1 MTSRLQHLV
10 WNMFPVCNNL
20 HRSSVGRGLAGIT
33 SCSSTVPTKWMI
45 AAKTPEVKSSARS
58 ECESH
63 SQSQWTGPVGSST
76 CWSPR
81 LKHQPQCHS
90 VTQTNKACHY
100 GSGQLRHLSSP
111 PLHLIYHKQTL
122 RVSSRFL
129 SNTKSPAG
137 KISSWVWVHVQRKI
151 TKWDFTQLSSTWFL
165 WENCWKI
172 WTSEWEQVRAFRRAF
187 ITVADLLKGGVMNC
201 NLNPNHTHAFC

>member
-20 HRSSVGRGLAGIT
+20 HRSSVGRGLAGTT

-58 ECESH
+58 ECECHSH
-63 SQSQWTGPVGSST
+63 SQWTGPEGSST
-76 CWSPR
+76 CWSPW

-100 GSGQLRHLSSP
+100 GSGQLRHPPSP

-137 KISSWVWVHVQRKI
+137 KISSWVWVHVQRENYKMG
-151 TKWDFTQLSSTWFL
+151 FHSAQLHMVPL
-165 WENCWKI
+165 GE
-172 WTSEWEQVRAFRRAF
+172 
-187 ITVADLLKGGVMNC
+187 LLKDLNVWMRAGKSISQSFYHRGRFTERWC
-201 NLNPNHTHAFC
+201 NEL